1 MSVIDNPLYHRALA
15 LLARRDYSQ
24 KELITRLSRHEPD
37 DPQLIEQI
45 LQRLIEL
52 GYQNDARFAQAYVR
66 YRADRGFGPERLV
79 QELRQ
84 RGVSPTDTE
93 QALSD
98 HAEQCDWD
106 AVAMTVWQK
115 KFSHKYRDFSEKRK
129 QHQFLRYRGFTD
141 EQIYQVFSELE

>member
-24 KELITRLSRHEPD
+24 KELSDRLSRYD
-37 DPQLIEQI
+37 SADPELIEQI

-52 GYQNDARFAQAYVR
+52 GYQNDARFAESYVR
-66 YRADRGFGPERLV
+66 YRATRGFGPERLL

-84 RGVSPTDTE
+84 RDVSSADTE
-93 QALSD
+93 QALAAY
-98 HAEQCDWD
+98 AEHNDWQ
-106 AVAMTVWQK
+106 AVAMSVWQK
-115 KFSHKYRDFSEKRK
+115 KFPHKYRDFPEKAK

-141 EQIYQVFSELE
+141 EQIQQVFSELE